1 MPIPALLAAALPAI
15 GSAVASTLPTL
26 FTNKQ
31 QQNAA
36 QKSYDM
42 QRRDALSDW
51 RMNNEYNSPQAQMQR
66 FKDAGLN
73 PNLIYGQQNTAQ
85 PVRSTN
91 YDTPKLEAP
100 TPDLSMIGGVMAQ
113 SADTKLK
120 EAQTNNLI
128 KQNTVIE
135 QDALLRQAQTA
146 GEIARTTSNNDA
158 NRRANELQQFSLQ
171 AAEQNLRK
179 TDVDISKTKLDML
192 LGYRNDWRQ
201 TLANSKSL
209 EEANARI
216 ASMAIQNAK
225 TQQEKN
231 QIIQFTE
238 NLKKDGTLKQLDID
252 LRRLGIMPSD
262 NIAARLL
269 GRAWNGISKDST
281 GKQKPA
287 KTMFKEHWNN

>member
-15 GSAVASTLPTL
+15 GSAAASTLGTI

-31 QQNAA
+31 QANAA
-36 QKSYDM
+36 QRSYDI
-42 QRRDALSDW
+42 QRRDSLADW
-51 RMNNEYNSPQAQMQR
+51 KMQNDYNSPQMQMQR
-66 FKDAGLN
+66 FKEAGLN
-73 PNLIYGQQNTAQ
+73 PNLIYKQTNEAA

-91 YDTPKLEAP
+91 YDTPKFNAP
-100 TPDLSMIGGVMAQ
+100 TPDLNMIGAVMGQ
-113 SADTKLK
+113 NADIKLK
-120 EAQTNNLI
+120 EAQTNNLA

-146 GEIARTTSNNDA
+146 GEIARTTANSDA
-158 NRRANELQQFSLQ
+158 NRRANELQKYSLQ

-192 LGYRNDWRQ
+192 LGFRNDWRQ

-216 ASMAIQNAK
+216 ATMAIQNAK
-225 TQQEKN
+225 TSAERRN
-231 QIIQFTE
+231 IIQFTE
-238 NLKKDGTLKQLDID
+238 NLQKDGTLKQLDID

>member
-15 GSAVASTLPTL
+15 GSAAASTLGTI

-31 QQNAA
+31 QANAA
-36 QKSYDM
+36 QRSYDI
-42 QRRDALSDW
+42 QRRDSLADW
-51 RMNNEYNSPQAQMQR
+51 KMQNEYNSPQMQMQR

-73 PNLIYGQQNTAQ
+73 PNLIYKQTNESA

-91 YDTPKLEAP
+91 YDTPKFSAP
-100 TPDLSMIGGVMAQ
+100 TPDLNMIGAVMGQ
-113 SADTKLK
+113 HADIKLK
-120 EAQTNNLI
+120 EAQTNNLA

-146 GEIARTTSNNDA
+146 GEIARTTGNVDA
-158 NRRANELQQFSLQ
+158 NRRANELQKYSLQ

-192 LGYRNDWRQ
+192 LGFRNDWRQ
-201 TLANSKSL
+201 TVANSKSM

-216 ASMAIQNAK
+216 TSMAVQNAK
-225 TQQEKN
+225 SNAERK
-231 QIIQFTE
+231 QIIQFSD
-238 NLKKDGTLKQLDID
+238 NLKKDGILKQLDID

-262 NIAARLL
+262 NIAARLM
-269 GRAWNGISKDST
+269 GRAWNNISKDSIGNRKPT
-281 GKQKPA
+281 KQ
-287 KTMFKEHWNN
+287 MFKEHWNN

>member
-1 MPIPALLAAALPAI
+1 MPLPALLAAALPAI

-36 QKSYDM
+36 QRSYDI
-42 QRRDALSDW
+42 QRRDSLADW
-51 RMNNEYNSPQAQMQR
+51 KMQNEYNSPQMQMQR
-66 FKDAGLN
+66 FKEAGLN
-73 PNLIYGQQNTAQ
+73 PNLIYKQTNEAA

-91 YDTPKLEAP
+91 FDTPKLNVP
-100 TPDLSMIGGVMAQ
+100 TPDLSMIGSVMNQ
-113 SADTKLK
+113 SADTKVK
-120 EAQTNNLI
+120 EAQANNLT

-135 QDALLRQAQTA
+135 QDALLRQAQVA
-146 GEIARTTSNNDA
+146 GEIARTTANTDA
-158 NRRANELQQFSLQ
+158 NRRANELQTFSLQ

-192 LGYRNDWRQ
+192 LGFRSDWRQ
-201 TLANSKSL
+201 TVANSKSL

-216 ASMAIQNAK
+216 TSMAIQNAK
-225 TQQEKN
+225 TSAERKN
-231 QIIQFTE
+231 IIQFTE
-238 NLKKDGTLKQLDID
+238 NLKKEGILKQLDID

>member
-1 MPIPALLAAALPAI
+1 MPIPPLLAAALPAI
-15 GSAVASTLPTL
+15 GSAAASTLGTI

-31 QQNAA
+31 QANAA
-36 QKSYDM
+36 QRSYDI
-42 QRRDALSDW
+42 QRRDSLADW
-51 RMNNEYNSPQAQMQR
+51 KMQNDYNSPQMQMQR
-66 FKDAGLN
+66 FKEAGLN
-73 PNLIYGQQNTAQ
+73 PNLIYKQTNEAA

-91 YDTPKLEAP
+91 YDTPKFNAP
-100 TPDLSMIGGVMAQ
+100 TPDLNMIGAVMGQ
-113 SADTKLK
+113 NADIKLK
-120 EAQTNNLI
+120 EAQTNNLS

-146 GEIARTTSNNDA
+146 GEIARTTANSDA
-158 NRRANELQQFSLQ
+158 NRRANELQKYSLQ

-192 LGYRNDWRQ
+192 LGFRNDWRQ

-225 TQQEKN
+225 TRQEKN

-262 NIAARLL
+262 NIAARIL

-287 KTMFKEHWNN
+287 KTIFKEHWNN

>member
-15 GSAVASTLPTL
+15 GSAAASTLGTI

-31 QQNAA
+31 QANAA
-36 QKSYDM
+36 QRSYDI
-42 QRRDALSDW
+42 QRRDSLADW
-51 RMNNEYNSPQAQMQR
+51 KMQNDYNSPQMQMQR
-66 FKDAGLN
+66 FKEAGLN
-73 PNLIYGQQNTAQ
+73 PNLIYKQTNEAA

-91 YDTPKLEAP
+91 YDTPKFNAP
-100 TPDLSMIGGVMAQ
+100 TPDLNMIGAVMGQ
-113 SADTKLK
+113 NADIKLK
-120 EAQTNNLI
+120 EAQTNNLS

-158 NRRANELQQFSLQ
+158 NRRANELQKYSLQ

-192 LGYRNDWRQ
+192 LGFRNDWRQ

-231 QIIQFTE
+231 QIIQFTD

>member
-15 GSAVASTLPTL
+15 GSAAVSTLGTI

-31 QQNAA
+31 QANAA
-36 QKSYDM
+36 QRSYDI
-42 QRRDALSDW
+42 QRRDSLADW
-51 RMNNEYNSPQAQMQR
+51 KMQNDYNSPQMQMQR
-66 FKDAGLN
+66 FKEAGLN
-73 PNLIYGQQNTAQ
+73 PNLIYKQTNEAA

-91 YDTPKLEAP
+91 YDTPKFNAP
-100 TPDLSMIGGVMAQ
+100 TPDLNMIGAVMGQ
-113 SADTKLK
+113 NADIKLK
-120 EAQTNNLI
+120 EAQTNNLA

-135 QDALLRQAQTA
+135 QDALLRQAQIA
-146 GEIARTTSNNDA
+146 GEIARTTANSDA
-158 NRRANELQQFSLQ
+158 NRRANELQKYSLQ

-192 LGYRNDWRQ
+192 LGFRNDWRQ

-225 TQQEKN
+225 TTQEKN

-281 GKQKPA
+281 GKK
-287 KTMFKEHWNN
+287 KSGKIMFKEHWNN

>member
-15 GSAVASTLPTL
+15 GSAAASTLGTI

-31 QQNAA
+31 QANAA
-36 QKSYDM
+36 QRSYDI
-42 QRRDALSDW
+42 QRRDSLADW
-51 RMNNEYNSPQAQMQR
+51 KMQNDYNSPQMQMQR
-66 FKDAGLN
+66 FKEAGLN
-73 PNLIYGQQNTAQ
+73 PNLIYKQTNEAA

-91 YDTPKLEAP
+91 YDTPKFNAP
-100 TPDLSMIGGVMAQ
+100 TPDLNMIGAVMGQ
-113 SADTKLK
+113 NADIKLK
-120 EAQTNNLI
+120 EAQTNNLS

-158 NRRANELQQFSLQ
+158 NRRANELQKYSLQ

-192 LGYRNDWRQ
+192 LGFRNDWRQ
-201 TLANSKSL
+201 TVANSKSL

-225 TQQEKN
+225 TTEERN
-231 QIIQFTE
+231 QIIQFTK
-238 NLKKDGTLKQLDID
+238 NLEKDGTLKQLDID

>member
-1 MPIPALLAAALPAI
+1 M
-15 GSAVASTLPTL
+15 
-26 FTNKQ
+26 
-31 QQNAA
+31 QN
-36 QKSYDM
+36 D
-42 QRRDALSDW
+42 
-51 RMNNEYNSPQAQMQR
+51 YNSPQMQMQR
-66 FKDAGLN
+66 FKEAGLN
-73 PNLIYGQQNTAQ
+73 PNLIYKQTNEAA

-91 YDTPKLEAP
+91 YDTPKFNAP
-100 TPDLSMIGGVMAQ
+100 TPDLNMIGAVMGQ
-113 SADTKLK
+113 NADIKLK
-120 EAQTNNLI
+120 EAQTNNLA

-146 GEIARTTSNNDA
+146 GEIARTTANSDA
-158 NRRANELQQFSLQ
+158 NRRANELQKYSLQ

-192 LGYRNDWRQ
+192 LGFRNDWRQ

-216 ASMAIQNAK
+216 ATMAIQNAK
-225 TQQEKN
+225 TSAERRN
-231 QIIQFTE
+231 IIQFTE
-238 NLKKDGTLKQLDID
+238 NLQKDGTLKQLDID